1 MSPWC
6 VPALSLTVTWQ
17 QLQHSADQQ
26 DRSEK
31 NETVILW
38 LLLHGGNQASTENL
52 PLAPARPEC
61 WFALIGAQLRDG
73 GRKTERER
81 GTRGE
86 GKKQGRGRKENETR
100 ASTFWQDFI
109 WLEGWG
115 EANGGGGGAH
125 WGSTLQTCNCMSAQ
139 LRLAVVISVHINC
152 AFSLVSSVEHQT
164 VLLEWMYASKQKFW
178 KEKNVRAWSRHLHSF
193 ITQMTAPR
201 AVCCSV
207 KDDALNQLY
216 LVWLR

>member
-81 GTRGE
+81 EELGERGKNKGEGEKKTKPERAHFGRISSGWRGE
-86 GKKQGRGRKENETR
+86 ERLMV
-100 ASTFWQDFI
+100 A
-109 WLEGWG
+109 
-115 EANGGGGGAH
+115 GGAH

-178 KEKNVRAWSRHLHSF
+178 KEKNVCAWSRHLHSF